1 MTIGQSANGDG
12 TDSALSWGELMDL
25 IDETKRRAP
34 YIRSALLSWATVALR
49 DFPWRRKR
57 TPYSVLIAEF
67 LLKRTTS
74 AAVNRIYEKFL
85 EIYPSIEALLKADVK
100 ELEEFLKAI
109 GYHRLRAQEIK
120 EAATYIAN
128 EFGSE
133 IPKNIDML
141 LSIPNVGPYTAA
153 AILSLGYSIRAS
165 MVDSNV
171 ERIIQRI
178 FRNSMPT
185 RSLSR
190 MTREVA
196 NILLPDEKHDIFNF
210 AILDLGGVVCTYRKP
225 YCGKCPLDRE
235 CDTARSR

>member
-1 MTIGQSANGDG
+1 MH
-12 TDSALSWGELMDL
+12 L
-25 IDETKRRAP
+25 IDEAKRRAP

-49 DFPWRRKR
+49 DFPWRQKR

-74 AAVNRIYEKFL
+74 TAVNRVYEKFL
-85 EIYPSIEALLKADVK
+85 KLYPSIEALLKADVK

-109 GYHRLRAQEIK
+109 GYQRLRAREIK
-120 EAATYIAN
+120 EAATYIVK
-128 EFGSE
+128 EFRSE
-133 IPKNIDML
+133 MPKDMNML
-141 LSIPNVGPYTAA
+141 LTIPYVGSYTAA
-153 AILSLGYSIRAS
+153 AILSLGYGIRAP

-185 RSLSR
+185 RSMAR
-190 MTREVA
+190 ITREVA
-196 NILLPDEKHDIFNF
+196 NVLLPNEKHDTFNL

-225 YCGKCPLDRE
+225 YCEKCVLERE
-235 CDTARSR
+235 CDTAHSR

>member
-1 MTIGQSANGDG
+1 MH
-12 TDSALSWGELMDL
+12 L
-25 IDETKRRAP
+25 IDEGRKRAP
-34 YIRSALLSWATVALR
+34 YIRGALLSWATVALR
-49 DFPWRRKR
+49 EFPWRQKR

-74 AAVNRIYEKFL
+74 KAVSRVYEKFL
-85 EIYPSIEALLKADVK
+85 KLYPSIDALLKADVK

-109 GYHRLRAQEIK
+109 GYHKLRAKEIK
-120 EAATYIAN
+120 EAATYIAK

-133 IPKNIDML
+133 IPKDVNML

-153 AILSLGYSIRAS
+153 AVLSLGYGIRAP

-185 RSLSR
+185 RSMLR
-190 MTREVA
+190 ITREVA
-196 NILLPDEKHDIFNF
+196 DVLLPNEKHDIFNLAF
-210 AILDLGGVVCTYRKP
+210 LDLGGVICTYREP
-225 YCGKCPLDRE
+225 YCEKCPLQRA
-235 CDTARSR
+235 CDTGCSRVSR